1 MLFVQQHSVFI
12 SIILSIL
19 LHFSY
24 QQYALIG
31 DNLKYYSQSHLS
43 SNTIQ
48 TFWHDVN
55 VDCELETLELIELY
69 VKLVNQISIENE
81 DQFDVLL
88 RHHVRKR
95 LIRVISQQLVEGFKT
110 KSLKSNEDLMFNLDS
125 IPEKRISKAIWRI
138 TINKVYPLVAT
149 QDIINEINGLNE
161 KEMQALAYTNLVDKC
176 MWDTKITETLMPI
189 LAYHISLLFKQHI
202 SCNSLQKNKDHVYCR
217 LPAELRLLYHNS
229 KINIYLLNTL
239 NVELRLLYESTDQ
252 TIVLI
257 NQSQSSISTESL
269 AADETNFR
277 FYFTTNREGLVAF
290 GKQYGDHINYLS
302 AKDNITAFYYL
313 GAGLKPNQLWHVIW
327 PEYLY
332 RWNVPGM
339 IMLENRETGDLLCIN
354 RNNMEQSSE
363 SARNYYENNFI
374 LLNAKDNMLN
384 PQCSWKFKKFN
395 IL

>member
-1 MLFVQQHSVFI
+1 MNIHKLSLGIPSFLL
-12 SIILSIL
+12 IIICIIPS
-19 LHFSY
+19 SY
-24 QQYALIG
+24 QQYVLIG
-31 DNLKYYSQSHLS
+31 DNLNYYSQAHKMP
-43 SNTIQ
+43 NTIDR
-48 TFWHDVN
+48 FWHDVN
-55 VDCELETLELIELY
+55 VDCKVDTTRLIEIYIQLI
-69 VKLVNQISIENE
+69 KISEME
-81 DQFDVLL
+81 VDQFVDLL
-88 RHHVRKR
+88 RHRIKRTLMHEIHTNLIAIFFTKSVRNDLNLKVGNYLKALYDNDKR
-95 LIRVISQQLVEGFKT
+95 LVET
-110 KSLKSNEDLMFNLDS
+110 VMEMS
-125 IPEKRISKAIWRI
+125 
-138 TINKVYPLVAT
+138 INKVYLFLDHEDFIRKMVHLNLDDVQIVAV
-149 QDIINEINGLNE
+149 E
-161 KEMQALAYTNLVDKC
+161 KVLDKYLP
-176 MWDTKITETLMPI
+176 DKSKTKVLPI
-189 LAYHISLLFKQHI
+189 LAYYITNVYKKRLPCI
-202 SCNSLQKNKDHVYCR
+202 SCNER
-217 LPAELRLLYHNS
+217 LNADYERIP
-229 KINIYLLNTL
+229 K
-239 NVELRLLYESTDQ
+239 ELRLLYESTDQ

-257 NQSQSSISTESL
+257 NQAQSSMSTESL

-332 RWNVPGM
+332 RWNVPGI

-374 LLNAKDNMLN
+374 LLNAKDNILN

>member
-95 LIRVISQQLVEGFKT
+95 LIHVISQQLVEGFKT
-110 KSLKSNEDLMFNLDS
+110 KSLKSNEDLMYNLNS

-176 MWDTKITETLMPI
+176 MWDTKITENLMPI
-189 LAYHISLLFKQHI
+189 LAYHISLLFKQHS

-217 LPAELRLLYHNS
+217 LPAELRLLYDNS
-229 KINIYLLNTL
+229 KRNIYLINTLSVDYYHSKVILDKIHRLNITSHDNGLISFSLLDLYLYADENQKVIFAVTL
-239 NVELRLLYESTDQ
+239 NV
-252 TIVLI
+252 
-257 NQSQSSISTESL
+257 
-269 AADETNFR
+269 
-277 FYFTTNREGLVAF
+277 TTN
-290 GKQYGDHINYLS
+290 H
-302 AKDNITAFYYL
+302 
-313 GAGLKPNQLWHVIW
+313 LWQVLW
-327 PEYLY
+327 PEYAYSWQTSDFLIFK
-332 RWNVPGM
+332 N
-339 IMLENRETGDLLCIN
+339 IATENLLCEI
-354 RNNMEQSSE
+354 
-363 SARNYYENNFI
+363 ENNFQQ
-374 LLNAKDNMLN
+374 LKAAENMLN
-384 PQCSWKFKKFN
+384 FACYWWVKTNF
-395 IL
+395 

>member
-1 MLFVQQHSVFI
+1 MNIHKLSLGIPSFLL
-12 SIILSIL
+12 IIICIIPS
-19 LHFSY
+19 SY
-24 QQYALIG
+24 QQYVLIG
-31 DNLKYYSQSHLS
+31 DNLNYYSQAHKMP
-43 SNTIQ
+43 NTIDR
-48 TFWHDVN
+48 FWHDVN
-55 VDCELETLELIELY
+55 VDCKVDTTRLIEIYIQLM
-69 VKLVNQISIENE
+69 KISEME
-81 DQFDVLL
+81 VDQFVDLL
-88 RHHVRKR
+88 RHRIKRTIMHEIHTNLIAIFFTKSVRNDLNLKVGNYLKALYDNDKR
-95 LIRVISQQLVEGFKT
+95 LVET
-110 KSLKSNEDLMFNLDS
+110 VMEMS
-125 IPEKRISKAIWRI
+125 
-138 TINKVYPLVAT
+138 INKVYLFLDHEDFIRKMVRLNLDDVQIVAV
-149 QDIINEINGLNE
+149 E
-161 KEMQALAYTNLVDKC
+161 KVLDKYLP
-176 MWDTKITETLMPI
+176 DKSKTKVLPI
-189 LAYHISLLFKQHI
+189 LAYYITNVYKKRLPCI
-202 SCNSLQKNKDHVYCR
+202 SCNER
-217 LPAELRLLYHNS
+217 LNADYERIP
-229 KINIYLLNTL
+229 K
-239 NVELRLLYESTDQ
+239 ELRLLYESTDQ

-257 NQSQSSISTESL
+257 NQAQSSMSTESL